1 MWRWSNEYEVP
12 AELLGAL
19 EFSDL
24 PAKLRKCISLAVLE
38 VAKYGV
44 VTNRTRMQVEVFV
57 HQHFESIKKLGI
69 DFDTA

>member
-19 EFSDL
+19 KVQNL

-44 VTNRTRMQVEVFV
+44 VTHRTKVQVEIFV
-57 HQHFESIKKLGI
+57 HQHLDSMKKFGI
-69 DFDTA
+69 DGDTA